1 VPFIELRAH
10 SAFSFGDGSVA
21 PEKLVAYAAHLG
33 HHALGLTDTAD
44 LGGVVRFVEEAR
56 RQGITPIIGAEL
68 VVDGYPAAFLVRN
81 EEGFRNLA
89 SLVTRSRVGSLYE
102 WRKEDVART
111 RGRPRLS
118 WAQVAE
124 RSAGLYALTGPP
136 SGEIASL
143 VRSQRRDEAL
153 YALSRWRDVFG
164 YNLSLEV
171 QLHHAGGEEAAL
183 AAELIA
189 VAQRADVPW
198 FATSDPRY
206 IDDDTRL
213 THDMLTA
220 LRHDCTL
227 DEALTRGLLHPN
239 GEWRLRSAREMTA
252 RWRGREE
259 GLAETERIAGEC
271 DFSLKWM
278 RPPLPRFPQ
287 CPGLNDDDYLHYQVY
302 EGARERWGDK
312 LSARHE
318 QQIEHELGVIRRLG
332 FAGFFL
338 VMWDAVRFARHKG
351 ILCQGRG
358 SAANSA
364 VAYCLD
370 VTAVDPIANGLLF
383 ERFLSETRV
392 DGQNEAPDI
401 DVDIEHDR
409 REEVLEYV
417 YNRYERHHSAIACTV
432 LTYHA
437 PSAVQDAMRALGF
450 PAKTALEISKRTHR
464 FEPVEAAARMTAG
477 MGQRFGLDLDSP
489 RGRALLRAIR
499 TFEGVPR
506 MRSTHVGGF
515 VLSAAALGDYL
526 PIEPTT
532 MGRTIIQFDKD
543 DLDAVGVPKFDFL
556 GLGALSQLRR
566 AFDSIEL
573 RTGERPEMYRLPV
586 DDKKTYDIIARGE
599 TIGMFQIESRA
610 QIASILHTHP
620 ERLYDL
626 VVQVA
631 LIRPGPIQA
640 KFVHPYTLRRRGLEE
655 VHYPDP
661 RLEPILART
670 YGIPIFQE
678 QAMAISMALGGF
690 SAAEADEL
698 RRTMGNIRKK
708 GRLETVLEKLRL
720 RMVENGVQP
729 ETAAKITDDLI
740 SFANYGFPE
749 SHAWSFALIG
759 YATAYLKAH
768 HPAEFYAGLLN
779 SWPMGFYPPSTLV
792 HDARRHGVRVE
803 SPCFADGSWE
813 CEVLSCLT
821 CNGAD
826 GSTRAMRYSSMAASG
841 TVRPVDDGFRIG
853 WRYVRGLGEKTL
865 TRIRVARY
873 GAETVQL
880 AAGSWPLAAR
890 SFAVPFSSI
899 EDVVRRCSL
908 DRAEALAIAR
918 AGAFAAWEPDRR
930 KAAWEALRVCGD
942 SLPLAPAHRRRY
954 TPRPMTAWEIVV
966 TDYYALG
973 LSTNGHP
980 VEHLRPRLTS
990 MGAKGSRDFA
1000 QLRSGQRIRVAGLV
1014 TVRQRPESAGG
1025 TIFLL
1030 MEDEHGFMNIIVP
1043 RQLVERYADPV
1054 KFASFLVVDGR
1065 FERDGDVMNVVGEK
1079 FRPLNVKGLVHQTHD
1094 FH

>member
-1 VPFIELRAH
+1 MSVVELRAH

-33 HHALGLTDTAD
+33 YPALGLTDTAD

-56 RQGITPIIGAEL
+56 RQGIRPIIGAEL
-68 VVDGYPAAFLVRN
+68 VVDGFPCAFLVRS

-102 WRKEDVART
+102 WRKEQVRNT
-111 RGRPRLS
+111 RGRPRLT
-118 WAQVAE
+118 WEQVAARCE
-124 RSAGLYALTGPP
+124 GLYALTGPAT
-136 SGEIASL
+136 GEIATL
-143 VRSQRRDEAL
+143 VRSQRHDEAL
-153 YALSRWRDVFG
+153 YALSRWRELFAPHF
-164 YNLSLEV
+164 SIEV
-171 QLHHAGGEEAAL
+171 QLHHAGGEESAL

-189 VAQRADVPW
+189 LARRADVPW
-198 FATSDPRY
+198 FVAQDARY

-213 THDMLTA
+213 THDILTA
-220 LRHDCTL
+220 LRHECTL
-227 DEALTRGLLHPN
+227 DEALSRGLLHPN
-239 GEWRLRSAREMTA
+239 GEWRLRSPREIAA

-259 GLAETERIAGEC
+259 GLAESERIAGEC
-271 DFSLKWM
+271 DFSLRWM

-302 EGARERWGDK
+302 EGARQRWGDK
-312 LSARHE
+312 LTERQT

-338 VMWDAVRFARHKG
+338 VMWDAVRFARSRG

-383 ERFLSETRV
+383 ERFLSEMRV

-417 YNRYERHHSAIACTV
+417 YDRYERHHSAIACTV

-437 PSAVQDAMRALGF
+437 PSAVQDAMRALGY

-464 FEPVEAAARMTAG
+464 FEPVEAAARVAG
-477 MGQRFGLDLDSP
+477 GLGTRFGLDLDSP
-489 RGRALLRAIR
+489 RGRALLRAMR
-499 TFEGVPR
+499 AFEGVPR

-515 VLSAAALGDYL
+515 VLSSAGLGDYL

-532 MGRTIIQFDKD
+532 MGRTILQFDKD

-556 GLGALSQLRR
+556 GLGALSQVRR

-573 RTGERPEMYRLPV
+573 RTGKRPRMYQLPV
-586 DDKKTYDIIARGE
+586 NDAKTYDLIARGE
-599 TIGMFQIESRA
+599 NIGMFQIESRA
-610 QIASILHTHP
+610 QIASILHTRP
-620 ERLYDL
+620 ERLYDI

-640 KFVHPYTLRRRGLEE
+640 KFVHPYTARRRGLEK
-655 VHYPDP
+655 VTYADR
-661 RLEPILART
+661 RLEPILERT

-678 QAMAISMALGGF
+678 QAMSIAMALGGF
-690 SAAEADEL
+690 SAGEADQL
-698 RRTMGNIRKK
+698 RRTMGNVRKK
-708 GRLETVLEKLRL
+708 GRLEAVLDKLRV
-720 RMVENGVQP
+720 RMTENGVQP
-729 ETAAKITDDLI
+729 EVAGKITDDLI

-749 SHAWSFALIG
+749 SHAWSFALIA
-759 YATAYLKAH
+759 YASAYLKAH

-792 HDARRHGVRVE
+792 HDARRHGVTVVP
-803 SPCFADGSWE
+803 PCLADGSWE
-813 CEVLSCLT
+813 CEVLACRCCESSIESVESPV
-821 CNGAD
+821 GGDRKAAD
-826 GSTRAMRYSSMAASG
+826 S
-841 TVRPVDDGFRIG
+841 FRVG
-853 WRYVRGLGEKTL
+853 WRYIRGIGEKTL
-865 TRIRVARY
+865 TRVRVARY
-873 GAETVQL
+873 GAESVQPT
-880 AAGSWPLAAR
+880 ADGHRPPATGE
-890 SFAVPFSSI
+890 PFTSI

-908 DRAEALAIAR
+908 ERSEALAIAR
-918 AGAFAAWEPDRR
+918 SGAFSAWEPDRR
-930 KAAWEALRVCGD
+930 KAAWDALRVCGD
-942 SLPLAPAHRRRY
+942 TLPLAPAHQRRY
-954 TPRPMTAWEIVV
+954 VPRPMTPWETVL
-966 TDYYALG
+966 TDYFALG

-980 VEHLRPRLTS
+980 VEHLRSKLTS
-990 MGAKGSRDFA
+990 MGAKGSRDFES
-1000 QLRSGQRIRVAGLV
+1000 LRSGQRVRVAGLV

-1065 FERDGDVMNVVGEK
+1065 FERDGNVMNVVGEV
-1079 FRPLNVKGLVHQTHD
+1079 FRPLNVKGLVHQTHS